1 MHAVGVS
8 VSSSNNFG
16 MGSKTLERS
25 LRNGNVSCKALQR
38 LLTTFGQTCEVCG
51 LHDGEIIRPSQ
62 PSQIKTTNSA
72 VGRMPLGTGCQQV
85 SGLQRSKNAAYYFGD
100 DVDSRSSSEVRG
112 VQAGSSADEHF
123 RNTS

>member
-62 PSQIKTTNSA
+62 PSQIKTTHSA
-72 VGRMPLGTGCQQV
+72 DGRMPLGTGCQQV
-85 SGLQRSKNAAYYFGD
+85 SGLQRSKNAAFGD
-100 DVDSRSSSEVRG
+100 DVDSRSNSEVRG